1 MPVDQGD
8 LTVGWEQNDV
18 PESGDETSENDQETV
33 SETCHLGPN
42 FGTKMVIKHFN
53 SKRNV
58 SLQLDGD
65 DGPDSDGGD
74 GGQQDRGQNDDL
86 TPEAQGA
93 LALQAAIEEDI
104 DAQCELSAVSGG
116 SVPAMTEDQVK
127 CKQKILKNKKAA
139 IF

>member
-1 MPVDQGD
+1 
-8 LTVGWEQNDV
+8 
-18 PESGDETSENDQETV
+18 
-33 SETCHLGPN
+33 
-42 FGTKMVIKHFN
+42 MVIKHFN

-104 DAQCELSAVSGG
+104 DAQCELGAVGGG

-127 CKQKILKNKKAA
+127 SKQKILKNKKAPA
-139 IF
+139 IFNQNVSLLIYIVGRDKHHRGTCCTSAYIFTKTF

>member
-1 MPVDQGD
+1 
-8 LTVGWEQNDV
+8 
-18 PESGDETSENDQETV
+18 
-33 SETCHLGPN
+33 
-42 FGTKMVIKHFN
+42 MVIKHFN

-74 GGQQDRGQNDDL
+74 RGQQDRGQNYDL

-104 DAQCELSAVSGG
+104 DAQCELSAVGSG
-116 SVPAMTEDQVK
+116 SVPAMTEEECASPAPKDTDGGNQTSDSGRCYSSFDTSVGNQVK
-127 CKQKILKNKKAA
+127 CKQKILKNKKAPA
-139 IF
+139 MFHC

>member
-1 MPVDQGD
+1 
-8 LTVGWEQNDV
+8 
-18 PESGDETSENDQETV
+18 
-33 SETCHLGPN
+33 
-42 FGTKMVIKHFN
+42 MVIKHFN

-58 SLQLDGD
+58 SPQLDSD

-93 LALQAAIEEDI
+93 LTLQAAIEEDI
-104 DAQCELSAVSGG
+104 DAQCELSAVSSG

-127 CKQKILKNKKAA
+127 CKQKILKNKKAPA
-139 IF
+139 IFNQNVSLLIYIVGRDKHHRGTCCTSGYIFTKTF